1 MRESHVTEKIQKK
14 KSCLK
19 KEHIATKEGVERRKS
34 TLHRS
39 SPSSRMEISGTVLR
53 HVSYVSGPGIHTRSR
68 GVPPRVAVRM
78 GTGSG
83 FCDEGHLQY
92 YQNTKKVLSPK
103 KKLKLLKDF
112 SKLGFASDP
121 QKLSMFYDLQQ
132 NLTSDAGDVLLRE
145 LEAARAKEKEMKKK
159 RKHEKKAKLKASKMK
174 SESSSSSSESS
185 DSDCGCDQVVDMN
198 SFRAGVSV
206 VAPAAPVDK
215 FLLPKT
221 TPIVEEENSHR
232 DAMELCSKNDISV
245 SSVRDG
251 GIKREN
257 FVVTTS
263 SEKRIEVCMGN
274 KCKRSGAAA
283 LLQEFERVVG
293 VEGGAVVG
301 CKCMGKCKTAPNVRV
316 QNSITHSLAEGLD
329 DSVKIPANP
338 LFIGVGLEDVDA
350 IVARFLGENRTDI
363 GMAAA
368 TTAT

>member
-1 MRESHVTEKIQKK
+1 MIMIMIVEVFHPIKCLLFDHVQ
-14 KSCLK
+14 
-19 KEHIATKEGVERRKS
+19 
-34 TLHRS
+34 
-39 SPSSRMEISGTVLR
+39 
-53 HVSYVSGPGIHTRSR
+53 
-68 GVPPRVAVRM
+68 
-78 GTGSG
+78 
-83 FCDEGHLQY
+83 
-92 YQNTKKVLSPK
+92 
-103 KKLKLLKDF
+103 
-112 SKLGFASDP
+112 
-121 QKLSMFYDLQQ
+121 
-132 NLTSDAGDVLLRE
+132 DAGDVLLRE

-221 TPIVEEENSHR
+221 TPIVEKENSHR

-316 QNSITHSLAEGLD
+316 QNSINHSLAEGLD